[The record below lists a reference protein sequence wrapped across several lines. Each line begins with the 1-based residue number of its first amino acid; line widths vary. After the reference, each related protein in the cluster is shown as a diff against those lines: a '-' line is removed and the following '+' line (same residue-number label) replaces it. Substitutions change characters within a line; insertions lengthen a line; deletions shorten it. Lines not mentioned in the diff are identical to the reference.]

1 MDFPIVEIDDDLD
14 KECSAL
20 GGLFQQIISE
30 MKVRLKYLIDLKPL
44 CSGIRGV
51 SHLCHHL

>member
-30 MKVRLKYLIDLKPL
+30 MKVRLK
-44 CSGIRGV
+44 
-51 SHLCHHL
+51 